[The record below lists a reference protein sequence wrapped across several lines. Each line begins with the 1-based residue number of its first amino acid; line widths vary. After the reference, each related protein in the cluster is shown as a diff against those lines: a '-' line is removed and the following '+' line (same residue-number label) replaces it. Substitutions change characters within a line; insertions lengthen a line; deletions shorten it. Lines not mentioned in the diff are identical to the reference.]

1 MKMGKKLEM
10 SETSMY
16 LVSVKIRNVKKLQQD
31 IEGDPIIKVQIANI
45 GCLSVSCLL
54 VIYLRLF

>member
-1 MKMGKKLEM
+1 M

-16 LVSVKIRNVKKLQQD
+16 LVSIKIRNVKKLQQD